1 MRGIATALVFALSAC
16 IAPAGASRDLA
27 ACPSARWC
35 HDVRVLKNA
44 VYVIAP
50 YGTFHFRR
58 GGYAGGGIRV
68 VLSISPRL
76 IAFDGAN
83 AAVVTRLHASGV
95 SSAAYVHVM
104 HRLRSGLFE
113 DTAAVRLDAARAV
126 NLTLHG
132 KRLRVGAIDLRG
144 RHITIVYDV
153 APRHLQTI
161 ATRRAQ

>member
-1 MRGIATALVFALSAC
+1 MRGIAAPLVFVVAAC

-27 ACPSARWC
+27 ACPSPRWC
-35 HDVRVLKNA
+35 HDVRILKNA
-44 VYVIAP
+44 VYVLAP

-58 GGYAGGGIRV
+58 GGYAGGAIRI
-68 VLSISPRL
+68 VLSVSPRL

-104 HRLRSGLFE
+104 HRLASGLFE
-113 DTAAVRLDAARAV
+113 DAASLRLTAARAV
-126 NLTLHG
+126 NVTLHG
-132 KRLRVGAIDLRG
+132 KRLRVGAIDARG
-144 RHITIVYDV
+144 RQITIVYDV